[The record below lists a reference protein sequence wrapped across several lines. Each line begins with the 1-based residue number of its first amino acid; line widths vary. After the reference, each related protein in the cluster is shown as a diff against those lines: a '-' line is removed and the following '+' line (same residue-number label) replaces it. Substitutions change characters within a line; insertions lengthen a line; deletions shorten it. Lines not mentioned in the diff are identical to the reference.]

1 MAQLTPNS
9 SPCYPRPG
17 VTWAKYFFFN
27 KENAKSLYKI
37 ILWEDG
43 KGTIGDKLLFLVN
56 LLGFD
61 KSGGFMPYFISFK
74 MSVFN
79 LIFVKK
85 DRKNLVGVK

>member
-1 MAQLTPNS
+1 MLPQTRGNL
-9 SPCYPRPG
+9 G
-17 VTWAKYFFFN
+17 QIFFFN
-27 KENAKSLYKI
+27 KENAKSFYNI
-37 ILWEDG
+37 ILWEAG
-43 KGTIGDKLLFLVN
+43 KGRISDKLLFLVN

-85 DRKNLVGVK
+85 TEKIWLV